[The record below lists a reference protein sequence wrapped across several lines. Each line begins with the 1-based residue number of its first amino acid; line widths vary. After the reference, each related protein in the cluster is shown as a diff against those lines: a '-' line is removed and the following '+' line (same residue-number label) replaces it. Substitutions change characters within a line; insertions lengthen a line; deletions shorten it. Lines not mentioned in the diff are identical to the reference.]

1 MPKLSLDVPKDVLSR
16 VEVVKERLQRLGVS
30 YSTEGMLRDLVVL
43 GLDALAQKGGDPS
56 IHFNRLNSKERFKG

>member
-1 MPKLSLDVPKDVLSR
+1 MPRLSLDLPKDVLSR
-16 VEVVKERLQRLGVS
+16 VDVIKERLQKPGAT
-30 YSTEGMLRDLVVL
+30 YSTEGMLSDLVVL